1 MIGLHWYPPILTYH
15 RVHPNPAGD
24 TPTLSPAAF
33 DRQMALLARHWQP
46 VPLATLA
53 GWLERQGGLPP
64 RAVAVT
70 FDDGTEDTAT
80 QALPILARY
89 GVPATVFMI
98 TENIGRTGFLTRDQ
112 LLALRKGGVTIGS
125 HTVRHAYLPSLA
137 PDRMHQELIDSRRQ
151 LGDLLGRPPEF
162 LSYPGGGYTPV
173 IAHAAR
179 EAGYRAACTT
189 NRGMLRMPID
199 PWALRRITAH
209 PSATAWPGM
218 ALLCSGYYN
227 AFRRLRAPS

>member
-1 MIGLHWYPPILTYH
+1 MIGLRWYPPILTYH
-15 RVHPNPAGD
+15 RVHPEPAHD

-33 DRQMALLARHWQP
+33 DRQMALLARYWRP
-46 VPLATLA
+46 VPLATVA
-53 GWLERQGGLPP
+53 TWLEGQGPLPP

-70 FDDGTEDTAT
+70 FDDGTDDTAVH
-80 QALPILARY
+80 AFPILARY
-89 GVPATVFMI
+89 RVPATVFMI
-98 TENIGRTGFLTRDQ
+98 TENIGQAGFLTRDQ
-112 LLALRKGGVTIGS
+112 LLALQKGGVTIGS

-137 PDRMHQELIDSRRQ
+137 SDRIHHELIDSRRE
-151 LGDLLGRPPEF
+151 LGTLLGRSPEF

-189 NRGMLRMPID
+189 NRGTLQHPD
-199 PWALRRITAH
+199 LWALRRITAH
-209 PSATAWPGM
+209 PSANSWPGM

-227 AFRRLRAPS
+227 AFRRLRTPS